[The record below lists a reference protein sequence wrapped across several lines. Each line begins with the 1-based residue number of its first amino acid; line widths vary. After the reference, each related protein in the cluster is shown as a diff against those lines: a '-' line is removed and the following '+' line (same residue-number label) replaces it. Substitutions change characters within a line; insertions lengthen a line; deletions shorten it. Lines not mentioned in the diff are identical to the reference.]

1 MTKNLETGQLGEDFA
16 AQYIEGL
23 GWEVFERNVSFSAGE
38 IDIVAM
44 NGEQLVFV
52 EVRTRTAPSAGMTLQ
67 NAEDSIG
74 PKKLHSLELAGRC
87 YVDKHCYEGNWRID
101 LVALT
106 ANESDT
112 GFKVKHIRNIAGMG
126 GDEVLEFEISSDESI
141 DNESASELDNI
152 GEAGTVS
159 NIGGVT
165 LRGIDALR
173 VEIEVEITGGL
184 FSISIVGLPD
194 ISVKESRERV
204 RAALRVMGYPL
215 KGRIAVNLAPADL
228 PKEGALLD
236 LPIALGMLCAQG
248 VLPSLPPALY
258 MGELALDGRLRFVR
272 GAVPA
277 AILARKLNIPLYVPR
292 ENSYEVGLVRG
303 VCAYSVSSLQELVQV
318 LQGKSQPDK
327 ISSTF
332 PDYESFAEGPDF
344 ADIKG
349 QMAARRALEIAAAGH
364 HNILLVGSPG
374 SGKTLLAK
382 ALNSIL
388 PPLYDE
394 ELTEVLLIRST
405 LGMNWND
412 GRKRPFRTVHF
423 TASSVSVC
431 GGGTALRPGEISL
444 AHRGVLFLDEFTEFR
459 RDLTESLRQPIE
471 DGKIFVSRVS
481 GTVEYPSRVLL
492 VLAANPCACG
502 HLGDPVQE
510 CICSAR
516 EVERYKRKL
525 SGPMLDRIDLQISVP
540 RLLPEE
546 LLSFGGVAEPSEDIR
561 KRVCDA
567 RKIQQNRWSEFGYN
581 CNAELPEKIVRRH
594 FNLSVESR
602 EYLTKMAGKLRV
614 SGRGISRVLKVA
626 RTIADLAGEEEITSS
641 HIAESLMYRQAT
653 SN

>member
-1 MTKNLETGQLGEDFA
+1 MANNLEMGRMGEDYA
-16 AQYIEGL
+16 AQYIEAL
-23 GWEVFERNVSFSAGE
+23 GWEIFERNVSFSVGE

-52 EVRTRTAPSAGMTLQ
+52 EVRTRTLPLTGMAVQ

-74 PKKLHSLELAGRC
+74 PKKLRSLELAGRC
-87 YVDKHCYEGNWRID
+87 YVERHRYEGNWRVD

-106 ANESDT
+106 ASEGARD
-112 GFKVKHIRNIAGMG
+112 FEVEHIRNIVGSG
-126 GDEVLEFEISSDESI
+126 GNDIPELEFTINDEQTSEPEIPKYG
-141 DNESASELDNI
+141 NI
-152 GEAGTVS
+152 EVITGVS

-165 LRGIDALR
+165 LHGINALR

-204 RAALRVMGYPL
+204 RAALRAMGYPL
-215 KGRIAVNLAPADL
+215 RGRIAVNLAPADL

-248 VLPSLPPALY
+248 VLPSLPTALY

-277 AILARKLNIPLYVPR
+277 AILARKLNIPLYVPHD
-292 ENSYEVGLVRG
+292 NSYEVGLVKG
-303 VCAYSVSSLQELVQV
+303 VRAYSVSSLQELVQV
-318 LQGKSQPDK
+318 LQGKSVPNH
-327 ISSTF
+327 ISSSF
-332 PDYESFAEGPDF
+332 PDEDSFAEGPDF

-388 PPLYDE
+388 PPLCDE

-431 GGGTALRPGEISL
+431 GGGTSLRPGEISL
-444 AHRGVLFLDEFTEFR
+444 AHRGLLST
-459 RDLTESLRQPIE
+459 I
-471 DGKIFVSRVS
+471 GRV
-481 GTVEYPSRVLL
+481 RVF
-492 VLAANPCACG
+492 P
-502 HLGDPVQE
+502 
-510 CICSAR
+510 
-516 EVERYKRKL
+516 
-525 SGPMLDRIDLQISVP
+525 
-540 RLLPEE
+540 E
-546 LLSFGGVAEPSEDIR
+546 LLLLFAAS
-561 KRVCDA
+561 
-567 RKIQQNRWSEFGYN
+567 
-581 CNAELPEKIVRRH
+581 
-594 FNLSVESR
+594 
-602 EYLTKMAGKLRV
+602 
-614 SGRGISRVLKVA
+614 
-626 RTIADLAGEEEITSS
+626 
-641 HIAESLMYRQAT
+641 
-653 SN
+653 

>member
-1 MTKNLETGQLGEDFA
+1 MAKNLEVGQLGENYA

-23 GWEVFERNVSFSAGE
+23 GWEIFERNVSFSVGE

-52 EVRTRTAPSAGMTLQ
+52 EVRTRSHFSMGETMQS
-67 NAEDSIG
+67 AEDSIG

-87 YVDKHCYEGNWRID
+87 YVQKHCYEGNWRID

-106 ANESDT
+106 ANEGNTDY
-112 GFKVKHIRNIAGMG
+112 KVEHIRNIVGFG
-126 GDEVLEFEISSDESI
+126 GNETLEFESVLNNELMPAHNDVKATVGMSS
-141 DNESASELDNI
+141 
-152 GEAGTVS
+152 
-159 NIGGVT
+159 IGGIT
-165 LRGIDALR
+165 LRGIEALR

-194 ISVKESRERV
+194 VSVKESRERV

-248 VLPSLPPALY
+248 VLPSLAPALY

-277 AILARKLNIPLYVPR
+277 AILARKLNIPLFVPH

-318 LQGKSQPDK
+318 LQGESEPSR
-327 ISSTF
+327 ISSSF
-332 PDYESFAEGPDF
+332 PDEDSFAEGPDF

-364 HNILLVGSPG
+364 HNVLLVGSPG

-388 PPLYDE
+388 PPLCDE

-412 GRKRPFRTVHF
+412 GRRRPFRTVHF

-431 GGGTALRPGEISL
+431 GGGTNLRPGEISL
-444 AHRGVLFLDEFTEFR
+444 ASRGVLFLDEFTEFR

-502 HLGDPVQE
+502 HLGDPARE

-546 LLSFGGVAEPSEDIR
+546 LLSFGGIAERSADIR
-561 KRVCDA
+561 KRVCKA
-567 RKIQQNRWSEFGYN
+567 RTIQQNRWSEFGYN
-581 CNAELPEKIVRRH
+581 CNAELPEKIVRRN
-594 FNLSVESR
+594 FNLSGECR
-602 EYLTKMAGKLRV
+602 EFLTRMAGKLHI
-614 SGRGISRVLKVA
+614 SGRGISRVLKIA
-626 RTIADLAGEEEITSS
+626 RTIADLSENENILPS
-641 HIAESLMYRQAT
+641 HIAESLMYRQAI
-653 SN
+653 NK

>member
-1 MTKNLETGQLGEDFA
+1 MIAKNLEMGRMGEDYA

-23 GWEVFERNVSFSAGE
+23 GWEIFERNVSFSVGE
-38 IDIVAM
+38 IDIVAI
-44 NGEQLVFV
+44 NGEQLVFI
-52 EVRTRTAPSAGMTLQ
+52 EVRTRSFPLMEMAVQ

-74 PKKLHSLELAGRC
+74 PKKLRSLELAGRC
-87 YVDKHCYEGNWRID
+87 YVDRHRYEGNWRVD

-106 ANESDT
+106 ANEGGND
-112 GFKVKHIRNIAGMG
+112 FKVEHIRNIVGAGG
-126 GDEVLEFEISSDESI
+126 NEISELEFTANDEPTPEPEISG
-141 DNESASELDNI
+141 NI
-152 GEAGTVS
+152 EIINGVS

-165 LRGIDALR
+165 LHGINALR

-204 RAALRVMGYPL
+204 RAALRAMGYPL
-215 KGRIAVNLAPADL
+215 RGRIAVNLAPADL

-248 VLPSLPPALY
+248 VLPSLPAALY

-277 AILARKLNIPLYVPR
+277 AILARKLNIPLYVPH

-303 VCAYSVSSLQELVQV
+303 VRAYSVSSLQELVQV
-318 LQGKSQPDK
+318 LQGKSMPNH
-327 ISSTF
+327 ISSSF
-332 PDYESFAEGPDF
+332 PDEDSFAEGPDF

-388 PPLYDE
+388 PPLCDE

-431 GGGTALRPGEISL
+431 GGGTSLRPGEISL

-471 DGKIFVSRVS
+471 DGKIYVSRVT

-492 VLAANPCACG
+492 ALAANPCACG
-502 HLGDPVQE
+502 HLGDPVYE
-510 CICSAR
+510 CICSPR

-546 LLSFGGVAEPSEDIR
+546 LLSFGEVAESSAEIR
-561 KRVCDA
+561 KRVCNA
-567 RKIQQNRWSEFGYN
+567 RRIQQNRWDEFGYS
-581 CNAELPEKIVRRH
+581 CNAELPEKIVRRN
-594 FNLSVESR
+594 FELSTESR
-602 EYLTKMAGKLRV
+602 EYLTKMAGRLRV

-626 RTIADLAGEEEITSS
+626 RTIADLAEEEEILSS
-641 HIAESLMYRQAT
+641 HIAESLMYR
-653 SN
+653 

>member
-1 MTKNLETGQLGEDFA
+1 MINGAETGKLGEDFA
-16 AQYIEGL
+16 VQYIEGL
-23 GWEVFERNVSFSAGE
+23 GWEIFERNVSFSSGE

-52 EVRTRTAPSAGMTLQ
+52 EVRTRTDPDGIPVQTAS
-67 NAEDSIG
+67 DSIG
-74 PKKLHSLELAGRC
+74 PKKLRSLELAGRC
-87 YVDKHCYEGNWRID
+87 YVKKHCYEGNWRVD
-101 LVALT
+101 LIALT
-106 ANESDT
+106 LKSESNT
-112 GFKVKHIRNIAGMG
+112 FKVEHIRNIAGTG
-126 GDEVLEFEISSDESI
+126 GNEADFEFAA
-141 DNESASELDNI
+141 DNEVIPEPLSIEKI
-152 GEAGTVS
+152 EPVS
-159 NIGGVT
+159 GCVINIGGVT
-165 LRGIDALR
+165 LHGIEAIG
-173 VEIEVEITGGL
+173 VEVEVEITGGL

-204 RAALRVMGYPL
+204 RAALRTMGYFL
-215 KGRIAVNLAPADL
+215 KGRIAVNLAPADI

-236 LPIALGMLCAQG
+236 LPIALGMLGAQG

-258 MGELALDGRLRFVR
+258 MGELALDGRLRRVR

-277 AILARKLNIPLYVPR
+277 AILARKLNIPLYVPH

-303 VCAYSVSSLQELVQV
+303 VRAYSVTSLQELVLV
-318 LQGKSQPDK
+318 LKGMSKPSQ
-327 ISSTF
+327 ISESF
-332 PDYESFAEGPDF
+332 PDEESFAEGPDF

-382 ALNSIL
+382 ALNGIL
-388 PPLYDE
+388 PPLSDE

-412 GRKRPFRTVHF
+412 GRRRPFRTVHF

-431 GGGTALRPGEISL
+431 GGGVALRPGELSL

-471 DGKIFVSRVS
+471 DGKIFVSRAS
-481 GTVEYPSRVLL
+481 GTVEYPSRVMLA
-492 VLAANPCACG
+492 LAANPCACG
-502 HLGDPVQE
+502 HLGDPVYE

-516 EVERYKRKL
+516 EVDRYKRKL
-525 SGPMLDRIDLQISVP
+525 SGPILDRIDLQISVP

-546 LLSFGGVAEPSEDIR
+546 LLSFGGTAETSADIR
-561 KRVCDA
+561 KRVCRA
-567 RKIQQNRWSEFGYN
+567 RKIQQNRWDKFGYN
-581 CNAELPEKIVRRH
+581 CNAELPEKIVRR
-594 FNLSVESR
+594 NLELSNESR
-602 EYLTKMAGKLRV
+602 EFLTRMAGKLRV

-626 RTIADLAGEEEITSS
+626 RTIADLADEEKILSS
-641 HIAESLMYRQAT
+641 HIAESLMYRQETAG
-653 SN
+653 